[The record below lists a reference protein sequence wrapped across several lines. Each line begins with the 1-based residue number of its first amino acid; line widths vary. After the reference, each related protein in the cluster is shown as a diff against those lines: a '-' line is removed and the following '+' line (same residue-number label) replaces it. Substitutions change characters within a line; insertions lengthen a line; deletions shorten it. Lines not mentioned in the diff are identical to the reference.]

1 MADHEPDKVQGMT
14 ANGTM
19 DVEGNFIRRISP
31 IREEAR
37 QDVRPSLDHDSS
49 SYERGEAEQHP
60 SPPGDPT
67 PSAGTRPSSKHSHP
81 FSQHVIALIAPF
93 AMLGLLARLGLE
105 ALTGN
110 YDGKSVF
117 NLAWVQGMGCF
128 VMGLAA
134 GLREPISQL

>member
-1 MADHEPDKVQGMT
+1 MADHDTDRIHDKPT
-14 ANGTM
+14 NGNL
-19 DVEGNFIRRISP
+19 DVEGNFVRRISS

-37 QDVRPSLDHDSS
+37 EEVRPSLDHDSS
-49 SYERGEAEQHP
+49 SYAQGEAEQLP

-67 PSAGTRPSSKHSHP
+67 PSAGIRSPSKHSHP
-81 FSQHVIALIAPF
+81 FSPHVIALIAPF

-110 YDGKSVF
+110 YAGKSVF

-128 VMGLAA
+128 IMGLAV